1 MPDIVIDIIQVCIIP
16 LLGIITKYLVDF
28 LQAKRDEINDKIDNE
43 TAEKY
48 TEMIFNTITACVIA
62 TNQTY
67 VNSLKEQGKFDEEA
81 QKKAFDMTMS
91 AVLDIL
97 SDDVKKYMEE
107 FTGDLNAYLTNLI
120 EAQVFTH
127 RVVVE

>member
-28 LQAKRDEINDKIDNE
+28 LRAKRDEINDKIDNE

-107 FTGDLNAYLTNLI
+107 FTGDLNAYITNLI

-127 RVVVE
+127 RMVVE

>member
-1 MPDIVIDIIQVCIIP
+1 MPDIVIEIIQVCIIP

-28 LQAKRDEINDKIDNE
+28 LNAKRDEINDKIDNE

-48 TEMIFNTITACVIA
+48 TKMIFDTVTACVIA

-97 SDDVKKYMEE
+97 SEDVKNYMKE
-107 FTGDLNAYLTNLI
+107 FAGDLEAYLTNLI
-120 EAQVFTH
+120 EAQVYTH
-127 RVVVE
+127 RMVVE

>member
-48 TEMIFNTITACVIA
+48 TEMIFDTVTACVIA

-81 QKKAFDMTMS
+81 QKKAFDITMS

-107 FTGDLNAYLTNLI
+107 FTGDLNAYITNLI

-127 RVVVE
+127 RMVVE

>member
-1 MPDIVIDIIQVCIIP
+1 MPDIVIEIIQVCIIP

-28 LQAKRDEINDKIDNE
+28 LKAKRDEINDKIDNE

-48 TEMIFNTITACVIA
+48 TEMIFDTVTACVIA

-81 QKKAFDMTMS
+81 QKKAFDITMS

-107 FTGDLNAYLTNLI
+107 FTGDLNAYITNLI

-127 RVVVE
+127 RMVVE

>member
-48 TEMIFNTITACVIA
+48 TEMIFDTITACVIA
-62 TNQTY
+62 TNQIY

-107 FTGDLNAYLTNLI
+107 FTGDLNAYITNLI

-127 RVVVE
+127 RMVVE

>member
-1 MPDIVIDIIQVCIIP
+1 MPDIVIEIIQVCIIP

-43 TAEKY
+43 TVEKY
-48 TEMIFNTITACVIA
+48 TKMIFDTVTACVIT

-97 SDDVKKYMEE
+97 SEDVKKYMKE

-127 RVVVE
+127 RMVVE

>member
-48 TEMIFNTITACVIA
+48 TEMIFDTITACVIA

-107 FTGDLNAYLTNLI
+107 FTGDLNAYITNLI

-127 RVVVE
+127 RTVVE

>member
-28 LQAKRDEINDKIDNE
+28 LKAKRDEINDKIDNE
-43 TAEKY
+43 IAEKY
-48 TEMIFNTITACVIA
+48 TKMIFDTATACVIA

-107 FTGDLNAYLTNLI
+107 FTGDLNAYITNLI

-127 RVVVE
+127 RMVVE

>member
-48 TEMIFNTITACVIA
+48 TEMIFDTITACVIA

-107 FTGDLNAYLTNLI
+107 FTGDLNAYITNLI

-127 RVVVE
+127 RMVVE

>member
-1 MPDIVIDIIQVCIIP
+1 MPDIVIEIIQVCIIP

-28 LQAKRDEINDKIDNE
+28 LKAKRDEINDKIDNE

-48 TEMIFNTITACVIA
+48 TEMIFDTVTACVIA

-91 AVLDIL
+91 AILDIL
-97 SDDVKKYMEE
+97 SEDVKKYMKE

-120 EAQVFTH
+120 EAQVYNH
-127 RVVVE
+127 RMVVE